1 MKIFKLN
8 NNYNACKKYGYE
20 MGVTFPSSDSY
31 QSVKNFIKLA
41 DEMFGADGSTIK
53 SRTAHRTARYQWH
66 ITENDMWARDW
77 FNKKPQVFYFKA
89 SALTMLLLRWQ
100 NENV

>member
-8 NNYNACKKYGYE
+8 NNYNAHKKFGYE
-20 MGVTFPSSDSY
+20 MGVTFPAADSY
-31 QSVKNFIKLA
+31 QTVRSFSKLA
-41 DEMFGADGSTIK
+41 VEMFGADGSTIK
-53 SRTAHRTARYQWH
+53 IRGAGYNWPF
-66 ITENDMWARDW
+66 TENDTWARDW
-77 FNKKPQVFYFKA
+77 FSKKPQVFYFKA